1 MAETFRVLLP
11 DAVNEIHSK
20 YSSCNFFE
28 AKTNLILIER
38 QLGSLYLYYC
48 YINECGHR

>member
-1 MAETFRVLLP
+1 MSETFRVLLP

-28 AKTNLILIER
+28 AKTCFY
-38 QLGSLYLYYC
+38 GSITYAGTQAYDTMIHPGYT
-48 YINECGHR
+48 